1 MVKRPIHLQ
10 FSMESVDQE
19 KFLASFQNMQIA
31 YMESVMAENQLS
43 GDDLC
48 HVIQAMKERINAGK
62 KAINEGVSQCR
73 KNGD

>member
-10 FSMESVDQE
+10 LSMESVDQE
-19 KFLASFQNMQIA
+19 KLLASCQNMQIA

-62 KAINEGVSQCR
+62 KAVSEGVSQCR
-73 KNGD
+73 KKR